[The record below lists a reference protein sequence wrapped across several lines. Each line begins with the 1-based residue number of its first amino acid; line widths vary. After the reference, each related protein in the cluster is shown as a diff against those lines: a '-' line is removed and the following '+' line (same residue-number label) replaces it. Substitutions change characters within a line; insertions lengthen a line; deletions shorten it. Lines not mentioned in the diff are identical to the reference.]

1 MDFPMSSFKIK
12 LLKALITT
20 NTPPLLPTKTKTKNK
35 FDQDGAGGGGGA
47 IAVPFLCL
55 QCSLPFLAPLS
66 PGLFVFLPLETEE
79 DNDNPWNEVAFVFRH
94 FFQPKCRVTRY

>member
-1 MDFPMSSFKIK
+1 MWLNIGEGEGQIK
-12 LLKALITT
+12 VRMKVSGVNVRNL
-20 NTPPLLPTKTKTKNK
+20 
-35 FDQDGAGGGGGA
+35 DGVGGGA

-55 QCSLPFLAPLS
+55 QCYVPSLAPLS

-94 FFQPKCRVTRY
+94 FSNRNVE